1 MVRWLVR
8 WLWLWGPPVGEMVA
22 LFWISSQPDLRRI
35 PGGIS
40 DKTAHFAAFF
50 VLAAL
55 TLRAAAGGRWS
66 GVNGRAV
73 LIAFAIA
80 AGYGALDELH
90 QMLTPGRF
98 PGVDDWV
105 ADALGALTALLLGL
119 IAAAVVRRSRGN
131 RSV

>member
-1 MVRWLVR
+1 MQAVAR
-8 WLWLWGPPVGEMVA
+8 WLWLWGPPVGEMAA
-22 LFWISSQPDLRRI
+22 LFWISSLPDITI
-35 PGGIS
+35 PGGAS

-50 VLAAL
+50 ALAAL
-55 TLRAAAGGRWS
+55 ALRAAAGGRWS
-66 GVNGRAV
+66 GVNARSAAV
-73 LIAFAIA
+73 AFAIA

-105 ADALGALTALLLGL
+105 ADASGAATAVLLVLL
-119 IAAAVVRRSRGN
+119 AAAFVRRRRGN

>member
-1 MVRWLVR
+1 MPAVAR
-8 WLWLWGPPVGEMVA
+8 WLWLWGPPVGEMAV
-22 LFWISSQPDLRRI
+22 LFWISSQSDVTI
-35 PGGIS
+35 PGGAS

-50 VLAAL
+50 ALAAL
-55 TLRAAAGGRWS
+55 VLRAAAGGRWS
-66 GVNGRAV
+66 GVNGRSAGV
-73 LIAFAIA
+73 AFAVA

-105 ADALGALTALLLGL
+105 ADVLGAATALLLAL
-119 IAAAVVRRSRGN
+119 LAAALVRQGRGN

>member
-1 MVRWLVR
+1 VVRSLAR

-22 LFWISSQPDLRRI
+22 LFWISSQPDLARI

-40 DKTAHFAAFF
+40 DKAAHFAAFF

-66 GVNGRAV
+66 GVNGRAAV
-73 LIAFAIA
+73 VAFAIA

-105 ADALGALTALLLGL
+105 ADALGALTALLGGL
-119 IAAAVVRRSRGN
+119 IAAALVRQMTRN